1 MRGIEASETLKAM
14 TSLRERIRRAAPN
27 FAREAVA
34 ELRARL
40 GPAPYEEL
48 VLHPYAIQEDASRA
62 LRLSLVVPTLAPNL
76 IFGGIAT
83 GVELFL
89 EIGKQTGAQLRIV
102 LDNFERQIDQD
113 FIERAA
119 RRAGLDPAAIAIR
132 RRSDSSS
139 RYASALSNRVIRAI
153 SRPDHP
159 SVDDRSGMKAT
170 SPLNLKAADL
180 GKLLTMQ
187 TRFSPEARIWHLL
200 KTGR

>member
-1 MRGIEASETLKAM
+1 M

-40 GPAPYEEL
+40 GPAPDEEL
-48 VLHPYAIQEDASRA
+48 VLHPYAIQEDGSRG

-83 GVELFL
+83 GSSSSSKEP
-89 EIGKQTGAQLRIV
+89 
-102 LDNFERQIDQD
+102 
-113 FIERAA
+113 
-119 RRAGLDPAAIAIR
+119 RRAGLDPASIAIR